1 MLPSS
6 IAIAPCSRL
15 GLGAKSPPRRRREA
29 SLVFQMIDTRHY
41 KNVRA
46 VVYINLDDD
55 SSYIKRNFTFSR
67 LIEKANMMSLIV
79 FPQIL
84 H

>member
-1 MLPSS
+1 M
-6 IAIAPCSRL
+6 
-15 GLGAKSPPRRRREA
+15 
-29 SLVFQMIDTRHY
+29 FQMIDIRHY

>member
-1 MLPSS
+1 M
-6 IAIAPCSRL
+6 
-15 GLGAKSPPRRRREA
+15 
-29 SLVFQMIDTRHY
+29 FQVLDTRHY

-55 SSYIKRNFTFSR
+55 SSYIKRNFTFQIDR
-67 LIEKANMMSLIV
+67 KGKYDVFDHILIWMIEKQGFHKV